1 MPLLKLCKRKKNA
14 RLLLFWSL
22 SHPPAWI
29 YNFSY
34 SDCMITT
41 NWKILEAIGKPDHC
55 TCLLRNLYA
64 DQEATIR
71 MGHGT
76 MDWFKIGKGI
86 CEGCILSPCLFN
98 LYAEYIMRN
107 AQAGIKI
114 ARRNTN
120 NLRYA
125 GDTTLMAESE
135 EELKSL
141 LIKVKEESEK
151 AGLKFNIQ
159 KTKIMESGPITSWQ
173 IDGETMKTVENRLF
187 FLGSKITVDSNC
199 GHEVKRHLLL
209 GRKAMKNLD
218 RLKSRDIALPTEGLN
233 SQSHGF
239 SSSRVRIWELD
250 NKKGSALKNWCLRTV
265 VLEKTLVSPLD
276 CKEIKP
282 VSSKGDQSWIFI
294 GRTDAEVEAPKP
306 CPPDSQSQLIGKD
319 SDAGKDWRQEE
330 KGMTEDEMVGWHHQ
344 LNGHEFEQTWG
355 DSEGQGSLAC
365 CNPWG
370 CKESDRT

>member
-1 MPLLKLCKRKKNA
+1 
-14 RLLLFWSL
+14 
-22 SHPPAWI
+22 
-29 YNFSY
+29 
-34 SDCMITT
+34 MITT

-187 FLGSKITVDSNC
+187 FLGSKIT
-199 GHEVKRHLLL
+199 R
-209 GRKAMKNLD
+209 
-218 RLKSRDIALPTEGLN
+218 
-233 SQSHGF
+233 
-239 SSSRVRIWELD
+239 
-250 NKKGSALKNWCLRTV
+250 
-265 VLEKTLVSPLD
+265 
-276 CKEIKP
+276 
-282 VSSKGDQSWIFI
+282 
-294 GRTDAEVEAPKP
+294 
-306 CPPDSQSQLIGKD
+306 
-319 SDAGKDWRQEE
+319 
-330 KGMTEDEMVGWHHQ
+330 GW
-344 LNGHEFEQTWG
+344 
-355 DSEGQGSLAC
+355 
-365 CNPWG
+365 
-370 CKESDRT
+370 